1 MAGALANRYARALAD
16 VTTKPGAPVSP
27 EKVTSELGDF
37 LAALDASA
45 DLRHALASP
54 AIPNKSKKTLVRHL
68 SERLGLSVITRN
80 FLLVVVDHR
89 RTGMLREMLE
99 AFQTQLDERLGI
111 ARAEVAAAQ
120 PVEDEQRAA
129 IAERLGRLIG
139 KQVRLNITV
148 DPGLLGGAVAR
159 VGSTIFDGS
168 VRGQLRAL
176 ERKLATE

>member
-16 VTTKPGAPVSP
+16 VTTKAGAAVSP
-27 EKVTSELGDF
+27 EKVTGELGDF

-54 AIPNKSKKTLVRHL
+54 AIPNKSKKALVRHL
-68 SERLGLSVITRN
+68 GERLGLSAITRN

-89 RTGMLREMLE
+89 RTGMLHEMLA
-99 AFQTQLDERLGI
+99 AFQAQLDERLGV
-111 ARAEVAAAQ
+111 ARAEVAASQ
-120 PVEDEQRAA
+120 PVEDDQRAA

-139 KQVRLNITV
+139 KQVRLNITI
-148 DPGLLGGAVAR
+148 DPSLLGGAVAR

-168 VRGQLRAL
+168 LSGQLRAL